1 MIVFPNAKINIGL
14 NVVEKRQDGFH
25 NIESIFYPIFH
36 LKDILEIVLNTDNDN
51 NEVLFSSSGIPIPGN
66 NNENLCVKAYQLL
79 RADFNIPSVKIHL
92 HKVIPIGAGLGG
104 GSSDAAFTLK
114 LLNALFIL
122 NLSEEK
128 LIAYAQKLGSD
139 CAFFIKNKSVYAYNK
154 GDEFKDI
161 NLNLDNYKIE
171 VVFPNIHVSTKE
183 AYDGIIIRKRDM
195 DLREQLKLP
204 INYWKNVIK
213 NDFEASIFSKYKMI
227 EQTKLALYKQGAIYV
242 SMTGSGSAV
251 YGIFHK

>member
-92 HKVIPIGAGLGG
+92 HKVIPIGAGLG
-104 GSSDAAFTLK
+104 
-114 LLNALFIL
+114 
-122 NLSEEK
+122 LS
-128 LIAYAQKLGSD
+128 LIH
-139 CAFFIKNKSVYAYNK
+139 I
-154 GDEFKDI
+154 
-161 NLNLDNYKIE
+161 
-171 VVFPNIHVSTKE
+171 
-183 AYDGIIIRKRDM
+183 
-195 DLREQLKLP
+195 
-204 INYWKNVIK
+204 
-213 NDFEASIFSKYKMI
+213 
-227 EQTKLALYKQGAIYV
+227 
-242 SMTGSGSAV
+242 
-251 YGIFHK
+251 